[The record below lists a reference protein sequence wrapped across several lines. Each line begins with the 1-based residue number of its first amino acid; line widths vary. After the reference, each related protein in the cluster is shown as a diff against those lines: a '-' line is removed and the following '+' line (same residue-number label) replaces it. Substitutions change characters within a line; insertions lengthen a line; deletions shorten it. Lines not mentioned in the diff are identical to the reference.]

1 MPQER
6 SPSSPDA
13 AQVML
18 EMAYH
23 LPAMLYQLQFTPSGD
38 IFFPY
43 VSPGSVELLG
53 IAPEVLM
60 ASQGFA
66 LFATAHPD
74 DLATTQASLAAAAQA
89 RSPWQAVWRVLTG
102 DTLRWVQAQARPE
115 QQADGTLLWHGLV
128 TDITAQKEA
137 EWALTVTAK
146 RERLIDHTLESMR
159 HSLELEQIWATMTQV
174 LREQLPC
181 DRALIYRFNPDWSGE
196 IVAESVAPLWQPLCG
211 QPLLKNPLHQGEN
224 CRLTTFIRKTEE
236 IVDTHLQATQGEIFQ
251 SCQDYRCVN
260 DVSAAHFTD
269 CYAEF
274 LATVQAKAYVI
285 VPIFVGPVL
294 WGLVGVYQNTGP
306 RLWQRSEITLL
317 LHLSAQLSSVI
328 RQAEVLNRTRQQ
340 VKDLQQAKE
349 VADAANAAKSQFL
362 TNMSHEL
369 RTPLNSILGFTQL
382 LDADPTLSRTQKHY
396 LEIVNQSGEHLLT
409 LINDILELSKIE
421 AGRVTLDNHDFD
433 FYQLIQGLESLFH
446 LRAKEQGI
454 ELRVSI
460 DPAVPQHLHGDERK
474 LRQIL
479 INLLGNGL
487 KFTPQGWV
495 ELTICPAVPGGDRP
509 PHAPDPVYDLKLT
522 ITDTGYG
529 IPATALEAIFEPFTQ
544 TTTGQRTPQSTGL
557 GLPISR
563 QFAQLM
569 GGDIAVTSTPGAGSC
584 FTLTLPFTV
593 AASCPLPLYGQPSRT
608 IIGLKKPELRPRI
621 LVIDDEPDGQF
632 LVTYLLES
640 IGFEVLCCGDGN
652 AVIPLWSTW
661 QPHLILLDIQLP
673 GIDGLQVAT
682 HIRQQDGETPII
694 ALTAFAFDRD
704 RQAALAVGCNGFL
717 SKPFQSQT
725 LLHVIGQHLALDYL
739 YGDSR
744 PLSPI
749 DMLGR
754 WRSQLPPDW
763 PADLREAAEQC
774 NEQEIRRLLQAL
786 PAEGEAVHHDLLKI
800 VETYDFDQ
808 ILTIAQ
814 SLLKE
819 D

>member
-1 MPQER
+1 MPQKR
-6 SPSSPDA
+6 SPSSPA
-13 AQVML
+13 VAQVML
-18 EMAYH
+18 EMAHH
-23 LPAMLYQLQFTPSGD
+23 LPAVLYQLEFTPTGD

-89 RSPWQAVWRVLTG
+89 RSPWQAAWRVLTG

-115 QQADGTLLWHGLV
+115 PKADGTMVWHGLV
-128 TDITAQKEA
+128 TDITAHKEA
-137 EWALTVTAK
+137 EWAIAVTAE
-146 RERLIDHTLESMR
+146 RERFIHHTIDQSR
-159 HSLELEQIWATMTQV
+159 HSLELKPVLTAMTQAV
-174 LREQLPC
+174 REQLRC
-181 DRALIYRFNPDWSGE
+181 DRTLIYRFNPDWTGE
-196 IVAESVAPLWQPLCG
+196 IVAESVAPIWQPLVA
-211 QPLLKNPLHQGEN
+211 QPLLNDHLCQDEN
-224 CRLTTFIRKTEE
+224 CHLASLIKESPTIT
-236 IVDTHLQATQGEIFQ
+236 DTHLQSTQGGIFQ
-251 SCQDYRCVN
+251 SGYEYCCVN
-260 DVSAAHFTD
+260 DVAAASFTD
-269 CYAEF
+269 CYCQF
-274 LATVQAKAYVI
+274 LATIEAKAYVI
-285 VPIFVGPVL
+285 VPVFVDSVL
-294 WGLVGVYQNTGP
+294 WGLAGVYQNTGP
-306 RLWQRSEITLL
+306 RTWQRSEITLL
-317 LHLSAQLSSVI
+317 LHLIAQLSSVI
-328 RQAEVLNRTRQQ
+328 RQTEVLERSQKQ
-340 VKDLQQAKE
+340 VEVLQTAKE
-349 VADAANAAKSQFL
+349 VAEAANAAKSQFL

-382 LDADPTLSRTQKHY
+382 LDADPTLSCTQKHY

-454 ELRVSI
+454 ELRVRI
-460 DPAVPQHLHGDERK
+460 DSAVPQHLHGDERK

-495 ELTICPAVPGGDRP
+495 ELAICPAVPGGDRP
-509 PHAPDPVYDLKLT
+509 SHDPDAAHDLKLT

-544 TTTGQRTPQSTGL
+544 TATGQRTPQSTGL

-563 QFAQLM
+563 QFAQFM
-569 GGDIAVTSTPGAGSC
+569 GGDITVISTPGKGSC
-584 FTLTLPFTV
+584 FTLTLPFTA

-608 IIGLKKPELRPRI
+608 IIGLQKPERCPRI
-621 LVIDDEPDGQF
+621 LVVDDEPDGQF

-640 IGFEVLCCGDGN
+640 IGFEVLCCGDGS

-661 QPHLILLDIQLP
+661 RPHLVLLDIQLP
-673 GIDGLQVAT
+673 GIDGLAVAR
-682 HIRQQDGETPII
+682 HIRQQDGDTPII
-694 ALTAFAFDRD
+694 ALTAFAFERD
-704 RQAALAVGCNGFL
+704 RQAALAAGCNGFL

-725 LLHVIGQHLALDYL
+725 LLHVIGEHLALDYL

-744 PLSPI
+744 PLSPV
-749 DMLGR
+749 DMLRR

-763 PADLREAAEQC
+763 PATLREAAEQC

-786 PAEGEAVHHDLLKI
+786 PAEGEAIHHDLLKI

-814 SLLKE
+814 SLLTE